1 MSLPRFHLK
10 IRHFYD
16 IQIIILNGEIGL
28 LSHEMVTR
36 PNSSSSAPRGIF
48 YLPKIFLF
56 LALLVIKMLKLVNV
70 SPGCCCRQE
79 ETKIG
84 KRKFHSYITITRS
97 KSFFLFFSRWNG
109 HKICRLGI
117 QIDKMRSFAFVVC
130 WYTTKA
136 TGVFSLFFFF
146 AYGNWARAQ
155 RERANTVRGE
165 ASVRAHNRLI
175 AVWEEIKKKK
185 KKTLFLLDFFV
196 VVVIFL
202 FLF

>member
-16 IQIIILNGEIGL
+16 IQIIILNGETGL

-136 TGVFSLFFFF
+136 TGVFSLFFFCLWKLG
-146 AYGNWARAQ
+146 ASPAGACEHGKRGS
-155 RERANTVRGE
+155 ERARTQPLDCGLGRNQ
-165 ASVRAHNRLI
+165 
-175 AVWEEIKKKK
+175 EEEEE
-185 KKTLFLLDFFV
+185 DPFFT
-196 VVVIFL
+196 
-202 FLF
+202 